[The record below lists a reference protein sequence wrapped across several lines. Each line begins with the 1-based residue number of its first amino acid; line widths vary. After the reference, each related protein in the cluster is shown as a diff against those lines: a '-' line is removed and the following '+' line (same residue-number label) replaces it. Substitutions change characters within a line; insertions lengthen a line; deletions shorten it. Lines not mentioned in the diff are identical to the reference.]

1 MSRKVV
7 AWIGA
12 AIGIVTYFASI
23 ILAWIWFDWKLA
35 LVVFLALWS
44 VNVTAALRV
53 NSVSR
58 RVRLLESIILTAFGL
73 EDD

>member
-1 MSRKVV
+1 MSRKFV
-7 AWIGA
+7 AWIGT

-44 VNVTAALRV
+44 VNVTAALMV